1 MDADV
6 IKTYVQLG
14 MGVGIVAGIAYEA
27 ERDTQLRAVDAGPLF
42 GINTTK
48 LAVRRGSYLRGYV
61 YAFIE
66 AFAQTLTRSVVDAAL
81 DADPAPGAVR
91 AAPVRGTEVPAV
103 H

>member
-27 ERDTQLRAVDAGPLF
+27 ERDTQLRALDAGPLF
-42 GINTTK
+42 GINHTK

-61 YAFIE
+61 HAFIE
-66 AFAQTLTRSVVDAAL
+66 SFAPTLTREVVEQAL
-81 DADPAPGAVR
+81 ASEAGDD
-91 AAPVRGTEVPAV
+91 
-103 H
+103 